1 MSSWEDDVRKVEE
14 AFFMVNTKHTFD
26 MLLQECIGASVEE
39 RHGILFVKNVD
50 LLASG
55 SAIT

>member
-1 MSSWEDDVRKVEE
+1 
-14 AFFMVNTKHTFD
+14 MVNTKHTFD